1 MLLAPAARAESA
13 LRLRD
18 EGFTALK
25 IRVDP
30 RRLEEG
36 LASVAATRHAVA
48 DSMAIMVDLNQGW
61 RMAGDTTP
69 SLDPVAAREIAVQ
82 LAEYDVLWLEEPL
95 AGTDLAGLAALRA
108 SGTGVRIAGGEMT
121 RTFAELVAAVEAD
134 AFDVYQPDVVLA
146 AGMLHGADD
155 RRARPRARP
164 LVHAAHLDERHR
176 VAGQPAGRGRGRRR
190 TVHRVPVRPARMDP
204 GAARLHA
211 RRADPAR
218 AGRRP
223 ARPDDAR
230 TRGRPRRDRTRR
242 GSRHDDRGA
251 QADHGRLDRPCRR
264 DHAADRA
271 VHRRPVRAGGDRADV
286 RRHRRPRRLDASRG
300 SPRGA
305 PRTSTAAVA
314 AARRSFDDRRWSD
327 QPPAARK
334 KVLLRLAEL
343 VRENLDELALLES
356 LDVGKP
362 IRDTLAVDIPSAAT
376 TLQWYAETI
385 DKVYGEVG
393 PTGPDALSLVTREPI
408 GVVAAIVPWNYPMII
423 TAWKLGAA
431 LATGN
436 SVVLKPAS
444 QSPLTALRL
453 AELAVEAGLPDGVLN
468 VVTGPGAV
476 IGDALA
482 RHPGVDKI
490 AFTGSTEVGL
500 SLLRAVG
507 ESDVKAISLE
517 LGGKSPQVVLA
528 DVGDLE
534 AAASAIGWGIFYNS
548 GQTCNA
554 GSRLVVHRLACAR
567 SSSSASPR
575 WAKRLA
581 PGEPLDP
588 KTRLGSIVDE
598 RQLAKVLGYV
608 GLGRE
613 EGARVVAGGERVR
626 QETGGYYIEPT
637 ILDGV
642 ANSMRV
648 SREEIFG
655 PVLTVTEFEDEDE
668 AIAIANDTPYG
679 LAAGLWTRDVN
690 RAHRLSRRIRA
701 GIVWVNTFDT
711 ADITVPFGGFKQSGF
726 GRDKGLHALEGYTQ
740 LKTTWFDL
748 SGR

>member
-1 MLLAPAARAESA
+1 MTTDASKPTTEDWIARAAAITPRTELFIDGRYEPAA
-13 LRLRD
+13 
-18 EGFTALK
+18 
-25 IRVDP
+25 
-30 RRLEEG
+30 
-36 LASVAATRHAVA
+36 
-48 DSMAIMVDLNQGW
+48 
-61 RMAGDTTP
+61 
-69 SLDPVAAREIAVQ
+69 
-82 LAEYDVLWLEEPL
+82 
-95 AGTDLAGLAALRA
+95 
-108 SGTGVRIAGGEMT
+108 TG
-121 RTFAELVAAVEAD
+121 RTFDDVAGRDGTTIA
-134 AFDVYQPDVVLA
+134 
-146 AGMLHGADD
+146 
-155 RRARPRARP
+155 
-164 LVHAAHLDERHR
+164 R
-176 VAGQPAGRGRGRRR
+176 VAEGSAED
-190 TVHRVPVRPARMDP
+190 V
-204 GAARLHA
+204 
-211 RRADPAR
+211 
-218 AGRRP
+218 
-223 ARPDDAR
+223 
-230 TRGRPRRDRTRR
+230 DR
-242 GSRHDDRGA
+242 
-251 QADHGRLDRPCRR
+251 
-264 DHAADRA
+264 
-271 VHRRPVRAGGDRADV
+271 
-286 RRHRRPRRLDASRG
+286 
-300 SPRGA
+300 
-305 PRTSTAAVA
+305 AVA

-343 VRENLDELALLES
+343 IRENLDELALLES

-385 DKVYGEVG
+385 DKAYGEVG

-468 VVTGPGAV
+468 VVTGPGSI

-554 GSRLVVHRLACAR
+554 GSRLVVHRSVREELVERVAALG
-567 SSSSASPR
+567 
-575 WAKRLA
+575 KRLA

-608 GLGRE
+608 GLGRD

-642 ANSMRV
+642 ANTMRIA
-648 SREEIFG
+648 REEIFG
-655 PVLTVTEFEDEDE
+655 PVLTVTAFDDEDE
-668 AIAIANDTPYG
+668 AVAIANDTPYG

-690 RAHRLSRRIRA
+690 RAHRVARRIRA
-701 GIVWVNTFDT
+701 GIVYVNTFDT

-726 GRDKGLHALEGYTQ
+726 GRDKGLHALDGYTQ

-748 SGR
+748 SGN